1 MRYLLGTLSEEER
14 ERLEER
20 YFSDDKE
27 FEEIEI
33 AEEELI
39 DRFVRGELTGTNLTE
54 FEQTVARSPRLMER
68 VEFAKLFADRLRA
81 APVVTPVKPGW
92 WERIFNVGVG
102 SQLALACSAA
112 LVVLAVGVSLF
123 GWWQLQQRSKRLA
136 AQQAALE
143 QRQRELDQQ
152 AAQLAQRP
160 QPSPSET
167 RVPPPGLVP
176 QPEAAPAMLT
186 LFPGGSRSLSS
197 SKDVRITSGTSDV
210 KVTLNL
216 RTTGYSSYNVKVNSV
231 DRQGLF
237 SVSGLK
243 PSITNNHGILTFRI
257 PAQRLPHGDFYISVF
272 GEPANESVEDY
283 PFRVIR

>member
-160 QPSPSET
+160 QPSPTET